1 MARSYQEILEKVMPL
16 AGRDPGRFKRFY
28 DRVTELLLRI
38 PEGGSIIVSEHC
50 TARSLEL
57 FMDVAE
63 MCIIE
68 ELFHKTTRALMTHC
82 WSFLMTGVRSGVV
95 RPGGLRS
102 LTGISTRIE
111 MYDISQFISL

>member
-50 TARSLEL
+50 TARSFEL

-68 ELFHKTTRALMTHC
+68 ELFHKSINDALLEF
-82 WSFLMTGVRSGVV
+82 SDDRSEIRRCPAW
-95 RPGGLRS
+95 RPAVPYRHFYS
-102 LTGISTRIE
+102 DRNV
-111 MYDISQFISL
+111 

>member
-68 ELFHKTTRALMTHC
+68 ELFHKSINDALLEF
-82 WSFLMTGVRSGVV
+82 SDDRSEI

>member
-1 MARSYQEILEKVMPL
+1 M
-16 AGRDPGRFKRFY
+16 
-28 DRVTELLLRI
+28 TELLLRI

-68 ELFHKTTRALMTHC
+68 ELFHKSINDALLEF
-82 WSFLMTGVRSGVV
+82 SDDRSEIRRCPAW
-95 RPGGLRS
+95 RPAV

>member
-68 ELFHKTTRALMTHC
+68 ELHC

>member
-63 MCIIE
+63 MCFLE
-68 ELFHKTTRALMTHC
+68 ELFLLCCYVVWVEYADD
-82 WSFLMTGVRSGVV
+82 RSEIRRCPAW
-95 RPGGLRS
+95 RPAVPYRHFYS
-102 LTGISTRIE
+102 DRNV
-111 MYDISQFISL
+111 